1 MAVKGGESGG
11 VRRNM
16 IIWDIVLIALSAQYL
31 CECLHPAILRIVIK
45 KKTASSPDGKL
56 DAAFIYKV
64 ISLSVVDVDG
74 RRPVEHLLPLV
85 L

>member
-31 CECLHPAILRIVIK
+31 CECLHPAILRIVINQ
-45 KKTASSPDGKL
+45 TASSPDGKL

>member
-31 CECLHPAILRIVIK
+31 CECQHPAILRIVI

>member
-1 MAVKGGESGG
+1 MAFKGGESGG

-31 CECLHPAILRIVIK
+31 CECQHPAILRIVI

-64 ISLSVVDVDG
+64 ISLSVVDVG
-74 RRPVEHLLPLV
+74 GWRPVEHLLPLV

>member
-16 IIWDIVLIALSAQYL
+16 IIWDIMLIALSAQYL

-45 KKTASSPDGKL
+45 KKQRQALMGNLT
-56 DAAFIYKV
+56 
-64 ISLSVVDVDG
+64 
-74 RRPVEHLLPLV
+74 LLLYIR
-85 L
+85 

>member
-45 KKTASSPDGKL
+45 KTASRPDGKR

>member
-45 KKTASSPDGKL
+45 KNIVKP
-56 DAAFIYKV
+56 
-64 ISLSVVDVDG
+64 
-74 RRPVEHLLPLV
+74 
-85 L
+85 